1 MFVAVDGKYFAAH
14 IDFLL
19 ILSALPRKN
28 LRYGERERERERLKN
43 LYRFLIHYPF
53 RMILRNS
60 AFTVSSAIRRFS
72 FPRR

>member
-28 LRYGERERERERLKN
+28 LRYGEREREREIEKPIP
-43 LYRFLIHYPF
+43 FLDP
-53 RMILRNS
+53 LSLSNDTS
-60 AFTVSSAIRRFS
+60 
-72 FPRR
+72 